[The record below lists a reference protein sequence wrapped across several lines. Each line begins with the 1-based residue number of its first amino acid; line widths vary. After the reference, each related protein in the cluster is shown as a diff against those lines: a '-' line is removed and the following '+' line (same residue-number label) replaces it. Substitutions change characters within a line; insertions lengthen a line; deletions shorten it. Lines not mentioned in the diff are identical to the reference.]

1 MLNYEFLYP
10 KYHNFSFLLLERND
24 MQDDDSEEIIVTKRK
39 DSYKERHQNVRVKL
53 TSLDGRVARKYM

>member
-1 MLNYEFLYP
+1 
-10 KYHNFSFLLLERND
+10 

-39 DSYKERHQNVRVKL
+39 DSYKERHQNVRIKL